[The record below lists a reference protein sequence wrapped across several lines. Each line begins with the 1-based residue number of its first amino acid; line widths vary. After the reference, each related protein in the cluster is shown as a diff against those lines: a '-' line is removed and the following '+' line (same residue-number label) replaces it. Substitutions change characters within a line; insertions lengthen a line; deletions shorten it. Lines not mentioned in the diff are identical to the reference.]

1 MLIGEYI
8 RSQPYSRTFSHT
20 HCSLHRSASKADRV
34 PNSPDLDSMYAWLVC
49 LALFAVN
56 TIGVGQTYS
65 YSINLPQQLA
75 AFNYSKFTT
84 SWAGVWTNEW

>member
-1 MLIGEYI
+1 
-8 RSQPYSRTFSHT
+8 
-20 HCSLHRSASKADRV
+20 
-34 PNSPDLDSMYAWLVC
+34 MYAWLVC